1 MNIRHYLAKF
11 ENKKPPDRI
20 SLSFESAIKYDA
32 YSVYIEHPT
41 NTQRYLFIGY
51 TNDKIMTLAWNPDQ
65 QQFNL
70 PESLNPDEL
79 TPASFSGIYY
89 YKAHQLAFSNLND
102 ITWWRETKFRWRAA
116 KDNAKNSAEKYQYRN
131 QRHQIKNKHDVLSE
145 MISLA
150 LDHPANESITLV
162 EIMSA
167 VFGRLW
173 LYHDEKERMKN
184 ELLLTLEAFVV
195 NGDLIKTVGKKYTVS
210 GKALLT
216 QSKYLEDKQR
226 YVESTRLQSRMFWAT
241 LFSSIAAI
249 ASAVA
254 AIMALK

>member
-11 ENKKPPDRI
+11 EYKKTPDRI
-20 SLSFESAIKYDA
+20 NLSYESAIKYDA
-32 YSVYIEHPT
+32 YSVYINHPT
-41 NTQRYLFIGY
+41 NGQRYLFMKY
-51 TNDKIMTLAWNPDQ
+51 RNDVIETLRWNSDE

-70 PESLNPDEL
+70 HESLSPDEL

-89 YKAHQLAFSNLND
+89 YKAHQLAFSSLDD
-102 ITWWRETKFRWRAA
+102 ITWWRETKFRSQAA

-131 QRHQIKNKHDVLSE
+131 QRQQIKNKHDVLSE
-145 MISLA
+145 VIA
-150 LDHPANESITLV
+150 LSFDHPAGEGITIV
-162 EIMSA
+162 PIMSA

-184 ELLLTLEAFVV
+184 ELHLTLEAFVA
-195 NGDLIKTVGKKYTVS
+195 NGDLFKAVGGKYTVS

-226 YVESTRLQSRMFWAT
+226 YVESTRLQSHMFWAT

-254 AIMALK
+254 AFMALK